1 MATAAQYADWIVRN
15 KDKKGTPEFDT
26 VAQAYRLAKEQETAA
41 PAAAPAPQAPAAA
54 DEIPA
59 RRGPSLADI
68 GDRATGF
75 RPAGQ
80 SPELNLERGAEGLK
94 TALQIG
100 AGFAAGPLI
109 GGAVRGLGAAIPAIQ
124 RATAPLAT
132 AIQSAGF
139 RSGLPAEAPGV
150 AQAAMRVAGGAT
162 AGAGAGAI
170 SGGPEEAATG
180 AAIGAVVP
188 VAGRV
193 ISRMVPPKG
202 PTTQDVRK
210 AATTAYEEAE
220 RLGGEVSANA
230 FTNLSY
236 RLATKMDEGRFNP
249 VLHPRMQRAL
259 ETFTAE
265 ASQGVPVSLNR
276 LDTLRRVAA
285 RAAGSSSVDE
295 QRLGKLA
302 VEEVD
307 NFIRESMPEASVAAL
322 EKARNLYAKMSRG
335 KEIERLITK
344 ASRSSQE
351 PSIAIRKQFQRLA
364 DNERKLKTFPAE
376 EQALIKRI
384 ADGSMSISALETAGA
399 LAPPRV
405 VDINSLQG
413 AFRAAGYGGGF
424 AINPVFTATFGGA
437 GYASRAMA
445 NQLARAQ
452 AQQLAMQARTGAA
465 AAPFAPQTVPS
476 IFPALGANAMA
487 PESENA
493 LR

>member
-26 VAQAYRLAKEQETAA
+26 VAQAYRLAKEQEGAA
-41 PAAAPAPQAPAAA
+41 PQAAAAPAPAPTDA
-54 DEIPA
+54 IPM